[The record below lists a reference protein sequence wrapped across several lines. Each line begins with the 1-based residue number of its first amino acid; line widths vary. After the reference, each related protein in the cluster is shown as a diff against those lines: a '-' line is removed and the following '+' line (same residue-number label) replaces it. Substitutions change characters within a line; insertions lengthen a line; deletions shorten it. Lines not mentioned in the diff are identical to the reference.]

1 MITVTMTLMLFKQEI
16 KMSNKI
22 KLVLLGIV
30 GFVLLVGAVHVFG
43 ANDEFGNKTI
53 KTVIR

>member
-1 MITVTMTLMLFKQEI
+1 MLFKQEI
-16 KMSNKI
+16 KMSDKI
-22 KLVLLGIV
+22 KYVLLGIV

-53 KTVIR
+53 KTVTR